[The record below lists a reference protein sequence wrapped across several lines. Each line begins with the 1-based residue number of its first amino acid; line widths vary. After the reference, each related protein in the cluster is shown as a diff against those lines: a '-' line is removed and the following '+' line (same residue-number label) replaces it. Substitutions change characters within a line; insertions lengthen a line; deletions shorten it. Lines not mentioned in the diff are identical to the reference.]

1 MATRVSS
8 RMMTNVEA
16 TQRTT
21 AAVVRPVGWWAL
33 GVARILV
40 GYLWYQQILWKLPP
54 NFSGNNG
61 LRQWMLREVAH
72 PLVPLYGAFVRDVA
86 LTHYHLFGWIT
97 FLTETAIA
105 LSLIFGLFGRLGA
118 LAGTLWAINLAVG
131 LWNVPGEWY
140 WTYLMLV
147 LLNGIFLATA
157 AGRYIGLDALVRGR
171 VLPGLHGGLAR
182 VVGLI
187 S

>member
-8 RMMTNVEA
+8 RMATNAES
-16 TQRTT
+16 TRRTT
-21 AAVVRPVGWWAL
+21 AAGVRPIGWWGL

-97 FLTETAIA
+97 FLIEAAIA
-105 LSLIFGLFGRLGA
+105 LSLILGLFGRL
-118 LAGTLWAINLAVG
+118 
-131 LWNVPGEWY
+131 
-140 WTYLMLV
+140 V
-147 LLNGIFLATA
+147 LQ
-157 AGRYIGLDALVRGR
+157 R
-171 VLPGLHGGLAR
+171 
-182 VVGLI
+182 
-187 S
+187 